1 MSGQLFRLEP
11 RSDAAHPLHRQP
23 RWIPSFYSLLL
34 GYGRSCAWVLG
45 LRWDTC
51 FATPWS
57 AVLARMLSPSQ
68 YATASPGRAAASQLL
83 DALTHIVGARHSSMT
98 GTLRATT
105 RPPTLGLMSCPMT
118 RTQFRR
124 LRCLHRRRLSMM
136 RRGRPATTT
145 TRSAGRMFPST
156 TLRRMGPEFTR
167 GRTVRAFVRSLRV
180 AGA

>member
-23 RWIPSFYSLLL
+23 RWIPSFYSSLL

-57 AVLARMLSPSQ
+57 AVLVRMLSPSR
-68 YATASPGRAAASQLL
+68 YATASPGRAAASHLL
-83 DALTHIVGARHSSMT
+83 AARIHIDAPRSNVM
-98 GTLRATT
+98 GTPRATT

-124 LRCLHRRRLSMM
+124 LRCLHRRRLCMM
-136 RRGRPATTT
+136 RRGRPATIT

-156 TLRRMGPEFTR
+156 TLRRMGPEFIR
-167 GRTVRAFVRSLRV
+167 GRTVRAFVRSLR
-180 AGA
+180 AASA

>member
-34 GYGRSCAWVLG
+34 GYGRSCVWVLG
-45 LRWDTC
+45 LCWDTC

-57 AVLARMLSPSQ
+57 AVLVRMLSPSR
-68 YATASPGRAAASQLL
+68 YATASPGRAAASRLL
-83 DALTHIVGARHSSMT
+83 AARIHIDARRSNVMGK
-98 GTLRATT
+98 LRATT

-124 LRCLHRRRLSMM
+124 LRCPHRRRLCMM
-136 RRGRPATTT
+136 RRGRPATIT
-145 TRSAGRMFPST
+145 TRSAGRMSPST
-156 TLRRMGPEFTR
+156 TLRRMGPEFIR
-167 GRTVRAFVRSLRV
+167 GRTVRAFVRSLR
-180 AGA
+180 AASA